1 MVPSKGP
8 SGQGMRIDK
17 FFQPV
22 AAAPSVK
29 PMDVSDAAH
38 SSAKRPLGAS
48 GAAGSSKRLAKVA
61 EVDSPM
67 LGHATPSLHTEA
79 VAKRPI
85 SASEGAGPSSANAV
99 GAASRAV
106 GAAIAASSERRESPL
121 APGGA
126 ASSSK
131 LVPVA
136 PGPVPGPATAM
147 ARCPLPDQLLSE
159 QSREVLEQLVLAQLT
174 PGAAGLAQLK
184 QQASAAQRLV
194 TERRNAG
201 QEGLEGREGQE
212 GPPRTVGLLLVAERS
227 VEARRPLP
235 AEEATRCTPEWAAAP
250 VATATTTAAT
260 TTTSAATT
268 VAAATA
274 TIASTAAVEA
284 HAEATKPA
292 PLTAGDSVAEAEAE
306 GLKLEPNNKAASGFK
321 GVSAKRGGSGAYYAY
336 VLRTGKQ

>member
-48 GAAGSSKRLAKVA
+48 GAASSSKRLAKVA

-147 ARCPLPDQLLSE
+147 ARCPLPDQSLS
-159 QSREVLEQLVLAQLT
+159 
-174 PGAAGLAQLK
+174 
-184 QQASAAQRLV
+184 
-194 TERRNAG
+194 
-201 QEGLEGREGQE
+201 
-212 GPPRTVGLLLVAERS
+212 
-227 VEARRPLP
+227 
-235 AEEATRCTPEWAAAP
+235 
-250 VATATTTAAT
+250 
-260 TTTSAATT
+260 
-268 VAAATA
+268 
-274 TIASTAAVEA
+274 
-284 HAEATKPA
+284 KP
-292 PLTAGDSVAEAEAE
+292 
-306 GLKLEPNNKAASGFK
+306 
-321 GVSAKRGGSGAYYAY
+321 
-336 VLRTGKQ
+336 

>member
-1 MVPSKGP
+1 MSLRARRGERPNAAPRLPRGILSDGGVGRGALSVKPFFGQVRAMPPQSCCRQTANVLELCGRSASERPPASRSPNTMLRAASSAGRTVPMVPSKGP

-67 LGHATPSLHTEA
+67 LGHATPASLHTEA
-79 VAKRPI
+79 AAKRPI

-147 ARCPLPDQLLSE
+147 ARCPLPDQSLS
-159 QSREVLEQLVLAQLT
+159 
-174 PGAAGLAQLK
+174 
-184 QQASAAQRLV
+184 
-194 TERRNAG
+194 
-201 QEGLEGREGQE
+201 
-212 GPPRTVGLLLVAERS
+212 
-227 VEARRPLP
+227 
-235 AEEATRCTPEWAAAP
+235 
-250 VATATTTAAT
+250 
-260 TTTSAATT
+260 
-268 VAAATA
+268 
-274 TIASTAAVEA
+274 
-284 HAEATKPA
+284 KP
-292 PLTAGDSVAEAEAE
+292 
-306 GLKLEPNNKAASGFK
+306 
-321 GVSAKRGGSGAYYAY
+321 
-336 VLRTGKQ
+336 